1 MFARSLQG
9 FLSRPSHY
17 FAGPESSPVP
27 VHSSHSQSLPR
38 SSTPTPST
46 GTPLSSCSTIGP
58 AFSAEITSSTA
69 GDPPFSPV
77 NHVDA
82 TLTKKR
88 GWLPPFL
95 DRYPDAFLLRRVA
108 HTQTPRNSSPVMRL
122 LHTSLYTGESRLLP
136 QKPARNSR
144 PASVAWPLL
153 PTRQSVDPNPACA
166 LFLQLSTF
174 GFRPLQV
181 QSPHLTQGDR

>member
-1 MFARSLQG
+1 MFAWSLQG
-9 FLSRPSHY
+9 FLSRPSHS

-38 SSTPTPST
+38 SPDAIDRNAPFVLLNDRASLLCGNHLKHSRRSALLASKPRRCNAYEKEGWAPT
-46 GTPLSSCSTIGP
+46 
-58 AFSAEITSSTA
+58 
-69 GDPPFSPV
+69 
-77 NHVDA
+77 
-82 TLTKKR
+82 
-88 GWLPPFL
+88 FL
-95 DRYPDAFLLRRVA
+95 HRYTDAFLLRRVA
-108 HTQTPRNSSPVMRL
+108 HTRTARNSSPVMRL
-122 LHTSLYTGESRLLP
+122 LHTSLYTGESGLLP